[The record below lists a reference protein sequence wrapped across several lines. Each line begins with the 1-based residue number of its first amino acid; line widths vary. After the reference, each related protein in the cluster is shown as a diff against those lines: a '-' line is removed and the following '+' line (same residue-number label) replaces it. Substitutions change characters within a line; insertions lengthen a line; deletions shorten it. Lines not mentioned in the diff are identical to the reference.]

1 MHTGSRA
8 VLILATALLAATPAA
23 ADEAPAWAASRV
35 SLLNTVNTYEL
46 DKSNSLTWNPYYA
59 VGVRVSP
66 AWRLTEDL
74 SIGAGIAV
82 LREITESDATTR
94 EGEWWFDDLTVSA
107 GHRGIELPVI
117 GTRLGGSL
125 ALFFPTSKASQARSM
140 QIGVRPGI
148 SLTQSFPVLAGL
160 SLRYDGSVRF
170 NAHEYTTSTQVAP
183 SVAACRGLECDE
195 LSHSGVRN
203 VRWQHGHR
211 LGVALGVFD
220 WLSLSA
226 GAGVFVSHLY
236 EGIAVETDAPFAVAP
251 DDRRYLMAYDA
262 ELTLGPWQ
270 GLSAGLGLSTYNPQR
285 APDQT
290 RYDAFYNRYTQAY
303 LDLRIDIAGL
313 IARREEK

>member
-35 SLLNTVNTYEL
+35 SLLNTFNTYEL
-46 DKSNSLTWNPYYA
+46 DKSHSLTWNPYYA

-74 SIGAGIAV
+74 SLGAGIAL
-82 LREITESDATTR
+82 LREVTQSDITTE

-140 QIGVRPGI
+140 QWAIRPGL

-160 SLRYDGSVRF
+160 SLRYAGSMRYIDY
-170 NAHEYTTSTQVAP
+170 EYTTSGYEEPTNP
-183 SVAACRGLECDE
+183 CDRGIECAALRG
-195 LSHSGVRN
+195 SGLRN
-203 VRWQHGHR
+203 VRWMHTHS
-211 LGVALGVFD
+211 LGFALGVFD

-226 GAGVFVSHLY
+226 SASVNVSALHDLI
-236 EGIAVETDAPFAVAP
+236 EVETNAP
-251 DDRRYLMAYDA
+251 DAVPSEHHRYLMGYDA
-262 ELTLGPWQ
+262 ELTLGPWY
-270 GLSAGLGLSTYNPQR
+270 GLSTGLGISTYNPQR

-290 RYDAFYNRYTQAY
+290 FYDPFYNRYTQAY